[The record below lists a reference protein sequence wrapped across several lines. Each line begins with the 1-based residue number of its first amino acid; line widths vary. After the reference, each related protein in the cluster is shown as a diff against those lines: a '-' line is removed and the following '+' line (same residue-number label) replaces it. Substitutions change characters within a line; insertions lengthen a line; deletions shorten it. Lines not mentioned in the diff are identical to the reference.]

1 MMRPLRR
8 TVLFAL
14 AAVAAAPV
22 FAHHGWR
29 WTDGGR
35 FELTGVVTHAQLGN
49 PHGVLTI
56 DADGEL
62 WAVEVGQPWRNERA
76 GLTDDFLSVGT
87 EMIVIGE
94 RHADPNELRMKAEA
108 IVIAGETYPLYPE
121 RL

>member
-1 MMRPLRR
+1 MTLLRR
-8 TVLFAL
+8 TFIA
-14 AAVAAAPV
+14 AAVALIATHAA
-22 FAHHGWR
+22 AHHGWR
-29 WTDGGR
+29 WTDGGQ

-56 DADGEL
+56 EANGEI

-76 GLTDDFLSVGT
+76 GLTDNMLSVGT
-87 EMIVIGE
+87 EMTVIGE

-108 IVIAGETYPLYPE
+108 VVIDGETYPLYPE